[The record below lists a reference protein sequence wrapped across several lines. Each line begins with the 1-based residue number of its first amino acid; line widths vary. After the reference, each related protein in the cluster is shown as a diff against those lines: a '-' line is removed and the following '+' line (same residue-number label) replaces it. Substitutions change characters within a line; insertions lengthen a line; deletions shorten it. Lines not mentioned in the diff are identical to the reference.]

1 MKLLTNKT
9 FASKT
14 NNWYAAIK
22 EFKNRY
28 PSVIYYEFMNTT
40 SSAGDWDG
48 FLIQKLGRNKA
59 VAIGFSQQ
67 NNYPGAGFTLYTAE
81 HPFYS
86 GDCKKREFYENAE
99 SCWNQFAY
107 DKFGELK

>member
-9 FASKT
+9 YVTAT
-14 NNWYAAIK
+14 NNWYAPTC
-22 EFKNRY
+22 EFHEKH
-28 PSVIYYEFMNTT
+28 PSILRMVIVNTT

-48 FLIQKLGRNKA
+48 FLIQKLGKNKA

-67 NNYPGAGFTLYTAE
+67 NNYPSAGFTLYTAE

-86 GDCKKREFYENAE
+86 GDCKKREFYENAG